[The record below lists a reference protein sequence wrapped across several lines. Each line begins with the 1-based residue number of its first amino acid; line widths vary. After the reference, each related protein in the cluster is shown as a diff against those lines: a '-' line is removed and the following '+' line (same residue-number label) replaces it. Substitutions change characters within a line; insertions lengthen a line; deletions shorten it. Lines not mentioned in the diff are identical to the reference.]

1 MIKQNGRIR
10 VARAVENIYTL
21 LTNVKQPMQMQINV
35 EISVGFFL
43 HYFVGKEASA
53 VVDPGEEYN
62 CEKASILALW
72 LSA

>member
-35 EISVGFFL
+35 EI
-43 HYFVGKEASA
+43 
-53 VVDPGEEYN
+53 
-62 CEKASILALW
+62 
-72 LSA
+72 